1 VRGQLLATTQDKPP
15 AERLAYWNELMAT
28 SLGPMRVWADN
39 PDDFIASVRT
49 VNLGALNLALHRFP
63 SLRVT
68 RTRRMVRSSDP
79 DFFLINLTLRGG
91 GVIEQARNRCV
102 VRVGQLSA
110 FDSSAPHDIDYV
122 EGAGGT
128 GSTALTLQIP
138 RAVLPV
144 RPDLVKRL
152 YATCLTPEP
161 QGVGAVLIDHLM
173 SVARHAHQLRPE
185 DATRLGGIT
194 LDLVAATIAHR
205 LDLGADLPP
214 DTRQAVTYR
223 QVLAFIEA
231 HLADPGLTPASI
243 ASAHHV
249 SVRSLYRLFAGEGRT
264 VSAWIRHRRLDRC
277 RRDLADPG
285 LAGQPIHAVAARWGF
300 TDNAHFTRLFT
311 AAVGMGPLAYRQ
323 DQRSIRRAVPLA
335 PVVNRMAGMSNDEV
349 RRVEDA

>member
-1 VRGQLLATTQDKPP
+1 VGGQLLATTQDKPP

-28 SLGPMRVWADN
+28 SLGPMDVRTDK
-39 PDDFIASVRT
+39 PDEFIASVRT
-49 VNLGALNLALHRFP
+49 TNLGALTLALHRFP

-79 DFFLINLTLRGG
+79 DIFLINLTIRGG
-91 GVIEQARNRCV
+91 GLIRQARNSCV
-102 VRVGQLSA
+102 ARAGQLSA
-110 FDSSAPHDIDYV
+110 FDSSMPHDIDYV

-138 RAVLPV
+138 RALLPV
-144 RPDLVKRL
+144 RPDLVDRL
-152 YATCLTPEP
+152 YATCLTPQP
-161 QGVGAVLIDHLM
+161 QGVGAVLIDHLV
-173 SVARHAHQLRPE
+173 SVARHGHRLRPE
-185 DATRLGGIT
+185 DAARLGGVT

-231 HLADPGLTPASI
+231 HLADRDLTPASI

-264 VSAWIRHRRLDRC
+264 VAAWIRHRRLDRC

-285 LAGQPIHAVAARWGF
+285 LAGQPIHAIAARWGF
-300 TDNAHFTRLFT
+300 TDSAHFTRLFT
-311 AAVGMGPLAYRQ
+311 AVVGVGPLAYRQ
-323 DQRSIRRAVPLA
+323 DQRLIRTTGSLA
-335 PVVNRMAGMSNDEV
+335 PVVNRMAGRSNDEV
-349 RRVEDA
+349 RPIDDA